1 MKIYNVLQVMVLL
14 KNAVCSYRIC
24 WNEKKKFLF
33 LEDGSPEKMSYVS
46 AMVVVLTD
54 KLIL

>member
-1 MKIYNVLQVMVLL
+1 MALL
-14 KNAVCSYRIC
+14 KNAVCSSGIC

-33 LEDGSPEKMSYVS
+33 FRKGLSRNKKMSYAS

-54 KLIL
+54 KLTL